1 MYRIQQL
8 VSILLQMVVSI
19 YEVLQSVKSFEE
31 LEERVQRITQR
42 MTAEL
47 IQIAVE
53 EIDERLGD
61 ERDKKQLTNIG
72 KRKRTLVTTA
82 GEISI
87 ERRYYRDISTG
98 QNRFLLDETLGL
110 ATSRRVSPRLSKMM
124 LEMGVE
130 MPFRK
135 AARLL
140 EYLVPGVSTMTVWNE
155 VKQSGEKAKKEAEE
169 ITKRVFEDG
178 IVPEG
183 KREVKIL
190 NIEADGVL
198 IRQQRSEKSHAEVKL
213 FVGYEKK
220 EGTPKRLINRCS
232 VAGVGEGTAMWEEA
246 SAKFGQEWRLD
257 KKSKVRIGGDG
268 AAWVKE
274 GLALFP
280 EASYHLDPF
289 HLRKHLT
296 ESLSFSRQHY
306 QQVCE
311 KILDLD
317 REGLEKVLNEALKIA
332 KGKNQRKRVSQLRR
346 YLLDNWSGISQLPAE
361 ERLGTVEGQIR
372 HTIARR
378 MKRIGARWSP
388 AGTDNM
394 ARLLAAQANHE
405 LGRYAN
411 YYQPIK
417 QEKLIKILPASVI
430 KANDKDSRRDYSD
443 WLAAEIPARF
453 GPHADH
459 MWVKYVLR
467 GITQITA
474 FSA

>member
-1 MYRIQQL
+1 
-8 VSILLQMVVSI
+8 
-19 YEVLQSVKSFEE
+19 
-31 LEERVQRITQR
+31 
-42 MTAEL
+42 MT
-47 IQIAVE
+47 
-53 EIDERLGD
+53 
-61 ERDKKQLTNIG
+61 
-72 KRKRTLVTTA
+72 
-82 GEISI
+82 
-87 ERRYYRDISTG
+87 
-98 QNRFLLDETLGL
+98 
-110 ATSRRVSPRLSKMM
+110 RRVSPRLSKMM

-257 KKSKVRIGGDG
+257 KKSKVRIGGDVS
-268 AAWVKE
+268 AWVKE

-332 KGKNQRKRVSQLRR
+332 KGKNQRKRVSQPPLFT
-346 YLLDNWSGISQLPAE
+346 G
-361 ERLGTVEGQIR
+361 
-372 HTIARR
+372 
-378 MKRIGARWSP
+378 
-388 AGTDNM
+388 
-394 ARLLAAQANHE
+394 
-405 LGRYAN
+405 
-411 YYQPIK
+411 
-417 QEKLIKILPASVI
+417 
-430 KANDKDSRRDYSD
+430 
-443 WLAAEIPARF
+443 
-453 GPHADH
+453 
-459 MWVKYVLR
+459 
-467 GITQITA
+467 
-474 FSA
+474 